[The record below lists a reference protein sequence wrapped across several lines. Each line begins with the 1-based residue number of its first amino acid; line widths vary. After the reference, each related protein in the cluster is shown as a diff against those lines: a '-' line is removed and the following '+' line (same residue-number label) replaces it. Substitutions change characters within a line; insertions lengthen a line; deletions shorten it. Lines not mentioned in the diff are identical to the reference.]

1 MLNVRGWAA
10 GCGDDGDEEEVEEEE
25 EEEAAA
31 AVARKMPARRPFCE
45 GVGWGRKKP
54 RRPVCVNIVMV
65 VYGV

>member
-1 MLNVRGWAA
+1 VVLNVRGWAA
-10 GCGDDGDEEEVEEEE
+10 GCGDGDEEE

-31 AVARKMPARRPFCE
+31 AVARNMPARRPFCE

-65 VYGV
+65 VYRV